1 MLAPHLYVDSAAV
14 DAVGSLLEGG
24 LVEGVTTNPTILQ
37 RSGRRLGDIPGL
49 YEQWVS
55 QGAREV
61 FFQTWGMD
69 AAELLANAEP
79 IIALGDR
86 VVVKVPATR
95 AGFVAT
101 RALTDRGVPVLVTA
115 VYSAGQALAA
125 ASYGARYIAPYFG
138 RLGDAGHDAVAT
150 IGSMHRML
158 EGSRTEVLRT
168 TAMTTL
174 KADGIG
180 PEIPRG
186 LPTPSRLMAPCGAC
200 APGAKQSRVP
210 VQAAAARG
218 GWKRC
223 LPVSSP

>member
-158 EGSRTEVLRT
+158 EGSRTEVLAASLRSPADIVALREQGVARF
-168 TAMTTL
+168 TA
-174 KADGIG
+174 
-180 PEIPRG
+180 
-186 LPTPSRLMAPCGAC
+186 APVVIE
-200 APGAKQSRVP
+200 SLLLDDVSESS
-210 VQAAAARG
+210 AAEFEAAIRDIA
-218 GWKRC
+218 
-223 LPVSSP
+223 

>member
-49 YEQWVS
+49 YEQWVA

-125 ASYGARYIAPYFG
+125 ASYGARYVAPYFG

-158 EGSRTEVLRT
+158 EGSRTEVLAASLRSPADIVALREQGVARF
-168 TAMTTL
+168 TA
-174 KADGIG
+174 
-180 PEIPRG
+180 
-186 LPTPSRLMAPCGAC
+186 APVVIE
-200 APGAKQSRVP
+200 SLLLDDVSESS
-210 VQAAAARG
+210 AAEFEAAIRDIA
-218 GWKRC
+218 
-223 LPVSSP
+223 

>member
-125 ASYGARYIAPYFG
+125 ASYGARYVAPYFG

-158 EGSRTEVLRT
+158 EGSRTEVLAASLRSPADIVALREQGVARF
-168 TAMTTL
+168 TA
-174 KADGIG
+174 
-180 PEIPRG
+180 
-186 LPTPSRLMAPCGAC
+186 APVVIE
-200 APGAKQSRVP
+200 SLLLDDVSESS
-210 VQAAAARG
+210 AAEFEAAIRDIA
-218 GWKRC
+218 
-223 LPVSSP
+223 